1 MVKFIVVLKLSDD
14 KFEQIFREGITE
26 RLKERLIMGYD
37 KSGDCGQVKES
48 CFKFTSSLFFV
59 IFFKSLKIV
68 ET

>member
-26 RLKERLIMGYD
+26 RLKEKLIMGYY

-59 IFFKSLKIV
+59 IFF
-68 ET
+68 